1 MRGCRVSDVEKCAD
15 WYCRVFG
22 LTRLPVT
29 APHHGDEDGGYA
41 VLLADPRT
49 RMLIDLHHHP
59 DLREGRFDER
69 RTGMSLS
76 GLVAGR
82 GDLLAQAAWL
92 VELGSPG
99 RHAEGLDGALLEAHG
114 DAGAGP
120 LLGGEVIHHPDCL
133 DAADLPVRGAVDR
146 GVESSWVQRLVAV

>member
-69 RTGMSLS
+69 RIGLDHLS
-76 GLVAGR
+76 WGVSQR
-82 GDLLAQAAWL
+82 ENLLAWAAWFD
-92 VELGSPG
+92 ELGVVHSDVRRHG
-99 RHAEGLDGALLEAHG
+99 R
-114 DAGAGP
+114 AGP

-133 DAADLPVRGAVDR
+133 DAAVRPVRGALDR
-146 GVESSWVQRLVAV
+146 GVESSWAQRLVAV